1 MLWEFR
7 ETPDG
12 RWYWRRHEDNGE
24 YINAIRTFDSQT
36 ACIADAFD
44 HGYLCIN
51 APSKLRT
58 AAEPALLEHSVPL

>member
-12 RWYWRRHEDNGE
+12 RWYWRCHETNGG

-36 ACIADAFD
+36 ECIADAFD
-44 HGYLCIN
+44 HGYLCVN
-51 APSKLRT
+51 TPSKLRT
-58 AAEPALLEHSVPL
+58 PA